1 MKSKF
6 KTNFTSLYRTFEF
19 ITKNGH
25 TKLIV
30 TKKIEINLQV
40 ESLVKMDG
48 KGGIYPKNKNKNK
61 PQINGQWSNPT
72 LKQQIELL
80 PYKII

>member
-1 MKSKF
+1 
-6 KTNFTSLYRTFEF
+6 
-19 ITKNGH
+19 
-25 TKLIV
+25 
-30 TKKIEINLQV
+30 
-40 ESLVKMDG
+40 MDG